1 MSGTSIPYHLRQ
13 NKAVDRALF
22 VGLLKKVGIYDN
34 ISSYRYIGFGG
45 PFLEDFKIIHHE
57 LKIKDMISLENNEN
71 VIKRQKFNKPLSC
84 ITILDKAKDSTEFI
98 QEHAFDQKTILW
110 LDYVAFNTLPQQIQD
125 IRASLNKM
133 GNGDILKVTLNANS
147 SNLGP
152 VENKGDDLN
161 QFRLEKFRNMV
172 TQEFFPA
179 GLTKDDVTNK
189 NFPKTLLKTIKVL
202 VNSVMQ
208 HRVKEKIHLLT
219 SFVYEDGQKMLT
231 ITMIILDES
240 SQEKF
245 FSDSRIKFWQFFNED
260 WNIVQDIS
268 MPAISIRERLAIE
281 ALLPD
286 ADCELINQT
295 LGFYIGADV
304 NEARSTMDS
313 FIRHYREFPW
323 FGKLSL

>member
-34 ISSYRYIGFGG
+34 ISSYQYIGFGG

-98 QEHAFDQKTILW
+98 KEHAFDKKTILW
-110 LDYVAFNTLPQQIQD
+110 LDYVAFNTIPQQIQD

-172 TQEFFPA
+172 TQEFSPS

-240 SQEKF
+240 SQERF

-260 WNIVQDIS
+260 WNIIQDIS

-286 ADCELINQT
+286 ADCELINQK

-323 FGKLSL
+323 FGKLSI